1 MNKKNN
7 LIKNSKKNP
16 KIEELGSTNNIEL
29 KCPDVDRRKLY
40 LYDIN
45 LFNKKFNDLELKL
58 SSFSKKEFN
67 INNESN
73 KIKDKK
79 DNELKQHKYNN
90 KNKITN
96 KIINQN
102 INKQSPFAVVNSK
115 SYSEKLFNDINS
127 NDSYINY
134 DLKLNKSSSEKIKFP
149 NDKIL
154 KDSSFNNEHKT
165 DIFDNK
171 GIIHK
176 NLFNKELLINLN
188 QKINAQRNQ
197 LNKAENKDKIIIS
210 EKENKNMETKSKKY
224 NDLSENIINDKT
236 RFKTSEINI
245 NENLN
250 IIQNS
255 INPYSSEYKINSTN
269 NNLDENN
276 DIINNIKMHEEN
288 NENNIQNELMKN
300 DNNLDNLI
308 LETSHHNALIQSS
321 LMPNIK
327 QDKEKNINI
336 SIIYKNKTKEEKV
349 FDDIIISENN
359 VENKSKSQEKKIYNI
374 NIKSYLKIIKL
385 LLGNKEKKE
394 AMNVSL
400 FNEYEKYFLTI
411 KNYFDNLKT
420 KENNGKSI
428 IKGNN
433 KKKLIKKE
441 YKILIQKLIEK
452 INIKNRNN

>member
-1 MNKKNN
+1 
-7 LIKNSKKNP
+7 
-16 KIEELGSTNNIEL
+16 
-29 KCPDVDRRKLY
+29 
-40 LYDIN
+40 
-45 LFNKKFNDLELKL
+45 
-58 SSFSKKEFN
+58 
-67 INNESN
+67 
-73 KIKDKK
+73 
-79 DNELKQHKYNN
+79 
-90 KNKITN
+90 
-96 KIINQN
+96 
-102 INKQSPFAVVNSK
+102 
-115 SYSEKLFNDINS
+115 
-127 NDSYINY
+127 
-134 DLKLNKSSSEKIKFP
+134 
-149 NDKIL
+149 
-154 KDSSFNNEHKT
+154 
-165 DIFDNK
+165 
-171 GIIHK
+171 
-176 NLFNKELLINLN
+176 
-188 QKINAQRNQ
+188 
-197 LNKAENKDKIIIS
+197 
-210 EKENKNMETKSKKY
+210 METKSKKY

-255 INPYSSEYKINSTN
+255 IKPYSSEYKINSTN
-269 NNLDENN
+269 KNLNENN
-276 DIINNIKMHEEN
+276 DIINNIKEHEDN

-308 LETSHHNALIQSS
+308 LETSHHNTLIQSS

-336 SIIYKNKTKEEKV
+336 SIIDKNITKEEKA

-359 VENKSKSQEKKIYNI
+359 VENKSKSQEKKIYSI

-400 FNEYEKYFLTI
+400 FNEYEKYILTI

-420 KENNGKSI
+420 QENNGKSI

-433 KKKLIKKE
+433 EKKLFKKE

-452 INIKNRNN
+452 INIIQKLYYIIIIIKASYKNSKEKDDIIKLEMEKIEIIKKEIEEIKNKIILKKEQKENYELNMYLLREIIIELNKIYVSNEKTKKSYLSNLKEFLKIKGFNDNNIKEVIKNEKEGKVHYKIKEKEVPKKIWILIIPLLFIIDFIFTHGKIIKFE